1 MVMRQLLASL
11 SFVTVCSLSAA
22 APLAGGVRVEV
33 DTLLNRLQASGCQ
46 FNRNGTWYTGSE
58 AKDHLSRKL
67 EYIEGKASIG
77 STEQFI
83 DLAASRSS
91 SSGKAYLVKCGS
103 NAPIESKLWLSNQL
117 ATIRGSAG
125 TVKP

>member
-1 MVMRQLLASL
+1 MLMRRLLASL
-11 SFVTVCSLSAA
+11 GLVTLCSVSAA
-22 APLAGGVRVEV
+22 AALAGAVRAEI

-46 FNRNGTWYTGSE
+46 FNRNGTLYTGSE

-67 EYIEGKASIG
+67 EYIEGKASVG

-91 SSGKAYLVKCGS
+91 SSGRAYLVKCGS
-103 NAPIESKLWLSNQL
+103 EAPVESKLWLGNQL
-117 ATIRGSAG
+117 SSIRGSNG
-125 TVKP
+125 KIKP

>member
-1 MVMRQLLASL
+1 MVIRKVLASL
-11 SFVTVCSLSAA
+11 GLVFFCSVSAA
-22 APLAGGVRVEV
+22 APLAGGVRAEI

-103 NAPIESKLWLSNQL
+103 QAPIESKLWLSNQL
-117 ATIRGSAG
+117 ASIRGPTG
-125 TVKP
+125 KVKP